1 MLFSP
6 PPPLK
11 LVSPSLVMRLLLMLP
26 SSCFA
31 GGAAAFVVPQLTLPL
46 TPGGDVHAFLES
58 VELRQVERP
67 FLRLCGSFERDRVL
81 QQVDEE
87 LKSVRRLGV
96 TGVPFFVFKS
106 GGVSGA
112 QVLPLGHAIAFC
124 CAIDCWWLIHAPSPY
139 LLCCSASSRMR
150 SRSL

>member
-1 MLFSP
+1 M
-6 PPPLK
+6 
-11 LVSPSLVMRLLLMLP
+11 
-26 SSCFA
+26 
-31 GGAAAFVVPQLTLPL
+31 
-46 TPGGDVHAFLES
+46 HAFLES

-67 FLRLCGSFERDRVL
+67 FARLRGSFERHCLL

-112 QVLPLGHAIAFC
+112 QVLPPNHAIEFC
-124 CAIDCWWLIHAPSPY
+124 CAIDC
-139 LLCCSASSRMR
+139 
-150 SRSL
+150 